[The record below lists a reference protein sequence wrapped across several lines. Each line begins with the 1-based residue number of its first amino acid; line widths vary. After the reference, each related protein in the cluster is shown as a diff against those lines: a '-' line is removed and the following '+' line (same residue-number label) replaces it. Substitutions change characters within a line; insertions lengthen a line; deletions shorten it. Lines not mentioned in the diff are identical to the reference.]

1 MMVLNENPRY
11 WFYPD
16 VKGNLELEEK
26 EQIAVEI
33 IRPTGFQSS
42 DFKKTET
49 RTEYYP
55 DDQPFDENGNY
66 KAPKKL
72 RSLTID
78 VKFNSELI
86 LRTCVGEIKNLSVQ
100 GEDGKIREIR
110 NGKENGHGIRIRAKG
125 AGAAPQDDAGGAKP
139 PEPDRNHRGGEL

>member
-1 MMVLNENPRY
+1 MVLNENPRY

-26 EQIAVEI
+26 EQVAVEI

-110 NGKENGHGIRIRAKG
+110 NGKELAECRAYG
-125 AGAAPQDDAGGAKP
+125 ASAIIDAIVLEVSSDKLSDAKKK
-139 PEPDRNHRGGEL
+139 NIA

>member
-1 MMVLNENPRY
+1 MVLNENPRY

-26 EQIAVEI
+26 EQVAVEI

-55 DDQPFDENGNY
+55 DDQPFDENGKY
-66 KAPKKL
+66 KAPREL

-100 GEDGKIREIR
+100 GEDGKLREIR
-110 NGKENGHGIRIRAKG
+110 NGKELAECRAYG
-125 AGAAPQDDAGGAKP
+125 VSSIIDAIVLEVSSDKLSDAKKK
-139 PEPDRNHRGGEL
+139 NIA

>member
-1 MMVLNENPRY
+1 MVLNENPRY

-26 EQIAVEI
+26 EQVAVEI

-110 NGKENGHGIRIRAKG
+110 NGKELAECRAYG
-125 AGAAPQDDAGGAKP
+125 ASAIIDAIVFEISNDKLSEAKKK
-139 PEPDRNHRGGEL
+139 NIA

>member
-1 MMVLNENPRY
+1 MVLSENPRY
-11 WFYPD
+11 WFFPD
-16 VKGNLELEEK
+16 VKGNLALDEK
-26 EQIAVEI
+26 EQVAVEI

-42 DFKKTET
+42 DFRKTET

-55 DDQPFDENGNY
+55 DDQPFDEDGNY

-86 LRTCVGEIKNLSVQ
+86 LRTCVGKIKNLSVQ

-110 NGKENGHGIRIRAKG
+110 NGKELAECRAYG
-125 AGAAPQDDAGGAKP
+125 ASAIIDAIVLEVSNDKLSEAKKK
-139 PEPDRNHRGGEL
+139 NIA